1 VSEVPAHEVYEAL
14 GFSRWDGQ
22 CEHVLAD
29 VWRPLQESDRLED
42 IRKRHLIRR
51 DHGGHPIVHE
61 GYVVGWVPASNLKPE
76 ELEKLLS
83 ALTAA
88 MARGLGTVT
97 DLKKER
103 RSG

>member
-1 VSEVPAHEVYEAL
+1 V
-14 GFSRWDGQ
+14 
-22 CEHVLAD
+22 
-29 VWRPLQESDRLED
+29 
-42 IRKRHLIRR
+42 I
-51 DHGGHPIVHE
+51 
-61 GYVVGWVPASNLKPE
+61 GWIPASNLKPE